1 MATLQDLQQLFAA
14 RKPHDV
20 AIEISGFT
28 GFRTTCIED
37 LSQDEINRLYA
48 CHAPRLK
55 NIDEEFDAFKT
66 ELIIKAWRSKVL
78 AAAERAELKEAGSFH
93 RFNNWMI
100 QRSKFKKALNSHN
113 IDELKE
119 LHRQINSVLT
129 NNRKSAQKPMTKA
142 WWNQGE
148 KLKNLN

>member
-1 MATLQDLQQLFAA
+1 MATLQDLQELFAE

-28 GFRTTCIED
+28 GFRTTNIEE
-37 LSQDEINRLYA
+37 LSPEEINRLYA

-55 NIDEEFDAFKT
+55 DVDAEFNAFKI
-66 ELIIKAWRSKVL
+66 ELVVKAWRSKIL
-78 AAAERAELKEAGSFH
+78 AAAEKAGLKEAGCFH
-93 RFNNWMI
+93 KFNNWM
-100 QRSKFKKALNSHN
+100 RLSSKYKKALNAHT

-119 LHRQINSVLT
+119 LHRQIHAAMS
-129 NNRKSAQKPMTKA
+129 NNARSARKPLTKA